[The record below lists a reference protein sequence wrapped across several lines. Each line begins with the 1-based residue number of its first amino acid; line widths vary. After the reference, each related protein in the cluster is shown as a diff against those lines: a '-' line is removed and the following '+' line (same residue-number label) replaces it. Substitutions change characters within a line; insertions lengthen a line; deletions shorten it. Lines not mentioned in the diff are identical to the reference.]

1 MHHDDVPFFAYPG
14 NWVAI
19 STILF
24 VLIFGR
30 KIWAA
35 LTQIL
40 DNRAKEIQAELT
52 EASRLRQEAEAMREE
67 AQAQRQAALADAQ
80 KLLAG
85 AQAEAARVTAVAIA
99 EAEASTRR
107 RERMALD
114 RIAAAEKAA
123 IDEVRFAAAEIAT
136 IATRDVISE
145 TLSQDADTRL
155 VDHAI
160 GQLPTALRAA

>member
-1 MHHDDVPFFAYPG
+1 MHHDGPFLANPG

-40 DNRAKEIQAELT
+40 DDRTKAVQAELA
-52 EASRLRQEAEAMREE
+52 EAARLRQEAEAMREE
-67 AQAQRQAALADAQ
+67 AQAQRYAALEEAK
-80 KLLAG
+80 KLLEG
-85 AQAEAARVTAVAIA
+85 AQAEATRVTAAATA
-99 EAEASTRR
+99 EAEASARR

-123 IDEVRFAAAEIAT
+123 VDEVRITAAEIAT
-136 IATRDVISE
+136 IATRDVIGQ
-145 TLSQDADTRL
+145 TLSGTADARL
-155 VDHAI
+155 VDQAI
-160 GQLPTALRAA
+160 GQLPSALRAA